1 MVTEYLL
8 QSPVEGDQPGTGHEK
23 ILMANIKKVSLYDL
37 LIYFEIHLCF
47 LNKHVRVQINYKI

>member
-8 QSPVEGDQPGTGHEK
+8 QSPVEGDRPGTGHGK
-23 ILMANIKKVSLYDL
+23 ILMANIKKVSLYEL

>member
-1 MVTEYLL
+1 MVTGY
-8 QSPVEGDQPGTGHEK
+8 EK
-23 ILMANIKKVSLYDL
+23 IPMANIKKVSLYDL